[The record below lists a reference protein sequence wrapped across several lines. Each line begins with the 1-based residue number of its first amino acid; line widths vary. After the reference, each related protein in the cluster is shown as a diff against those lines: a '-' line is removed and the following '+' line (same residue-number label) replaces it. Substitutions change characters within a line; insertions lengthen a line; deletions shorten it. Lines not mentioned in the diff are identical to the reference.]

1 MAFSISAYY
10 PAAELKESEFAAALT
25 RMAIALNMAKS
36 QAAQNLGPELE
47 VSFMLACDQEAPG
60 FSGMRMGQFNS
71 QEKRLRFETAVPQ
84 RFNHSADAALYIKA
98 ALLDAAEN
106 AADFL
111 TQQNYLF
118 DVKSHMALVEGLYP

>member
-25 RMAIALNMAKS
+25 RMAIALNRAKS

-111 TQQNYLF
+111 TQHNYLF
-118 DVKSHMALVEGLYP
+118 DIKSHMALVEGLQL